1 MIILIAINDAD
12 DDVDIDA
19 DIDVDVDADVV
30 GFFDTHVLHPPLTL
44 VGNIEWGVTF
54 LPLEETTF
62 QLDTCKIKAEGNSV
76 VELLTER
83 H

>member
-1 MIILIAINDAD
+1 MIILIAISDAD

-44 VGNIEWGVTF
+44 VGNIELSDF
-54 LPLEETTF
+54 LTPGGYHSPAWHL
-62 QLDTCKIKAEGNSV
+62 
-76 VELLTER
+76 
-83 H
+83 

>member
-1 MIILIAINDAD
+1 MIILIAVNDAD

-30 GFFDTHVLHPPLTL
+30 GFLTL
-44 VGNIEWGVTF
+44 MFCIRQSCWLAILSGVTF

-62 QLDTCKIKAEGNSV
+62 QLGTCDIKVEENS
-76 VELLTER
+76 LPGP
-83 H
+83 

>member
-30 GFFDTHVLHPPLTL
+30 GFFDTPVLHPPLAL
-44 VGNIEWGVTF
+44 VGNIELSDF
-54 LPLEETTF
+54 LTPGGYHSPAWHL
-62 QLDTCKIKAEGNSV
+62 
-76 VELLTER
+76 
-83 H
+83 

>member
-30 GFFDTHVLHPPLTL
+30 GFFDTNVLHLPLTL
-44 VGNIEWGVTF
+44 VGNIELSDF
-54 LPLEETTF
+54 LTPGGYHSPAWHL
-62 QLDTCKIKAEGNSV
+62 
-76 VELLTER
+76 
-83 H
+83 

>member
-30 GFFDTHVLHPPLTL
+30 VFFDTYVLYPPLTL
-44 VGNIEWGVTF
+44 VGNIELSDF
-54 LPLEETTF
+54 LTPGGYHSPAWHL
-62 QLDTCKIKAEGNSV
+62 
-76 VELLTER
+76 
-83 H
+83 